1 MSRLASVVLFVITC
15 LFVVCLMSP
24 NDRSAFAADDAKT
37 KATSATP
44 SNDKVPSFDEIKAK
58 IRPDHPR
65 LFINKDTLPRFR
77 EYAQTVCKTRLKNL
91 KSDIARYGNDIKLEY
106 RLDVVDMVDGRMVF
120 KRPMGDQN
128 AVLYGLK
135 YAGGVRA
142 LECAIV
148 YMATGEEAY
157 RDKALKYLQVCVEFI
172 KLAKHSKIL
181 PEWYHNERLSAI
193 IAWDWLY
200 DTMTDE
206 QRRDFIVPML
216 EYIDFMRKPGYQ
228 SNGGGFT
235 TGNYGEQGLRWFA
248 GLAAFRTGYADEL
261 AEKTLETGYKNY
273 VDTMNYREEIAGA
286 RGLLTSITAGYSF
299 GAYPWA
305 SYNFL
310 HTLASAAS
318 LDGTKIWTQMRDYGD
333 YFFWMAIPNDEAE
346 EKFSDFG
353 WGDTTHQTNSM
364 SIYLMYTHL
373 AQSLHFYGKESP
385 DQARRIGAVMN
396 MLPEKVQHLQGTKF
410 YPHIPFIL
418 FNFDPTVK
426 SDMTPSEL
434 QGKSL
439 AQHFP
444 SYGLMNV
451 RSGSTPNDTY
461 ASFKAGAKQDGH
473 QHYDENTFII
483 YKNGFQALD
492 TGTRGSAPHHLLYYP
507 QTVAHN
513 GILIRAENEP
523 LARHWYPANAP
534 RIEVM
539 PHADGGQ
546 NRHKAAHPLGFQQT
560 AWYAVSGGDAT
571 ACYDK
576 SKCSEAIRIFLFV
589 KPDYFAVYD
598 RVTSTKPDQQK
609 VFLLHTQNEPKQV
622 KNAWHSTAGKG
633 SLFVRTLLPADS
645 QTQAIGGPD
654 HEFTAGNVNYP
665 MHASA
670 DKNLKNSPN
679 WYGRWR
685 LEISPKQSTDKVRFL
700 HLLQAATSDTTEM
713 VRARTLMTTDRDGV
727 EFIDREGNRISV
739 WFNRDGQ
746 PGGKIRI
753 RDKQNIKIL
762 EEDFSRNLSLNLPLS
777 L

>member
-1 MSRLASVVLFVITC
+1 MTSSLCRLLLIAFIMLSGLVGTPVPGSENTSKSAS
-15 LFVVCLMSP
+15 
-24 NDRSAFAADDAKT
+24 
-37 KATSATP
+37 KAP
-44 SNDKVPSFDEIKAK
+44 SVAQTEKNIPSFDEIKAK

-65 LFINKDTLPRFR
+65 LFINKETLPRFR
-77 EYAQTVCKTRLKNL
+77 EYAQTVCKKRLKNL
-91 KSDIARYGNDIKLEY
+91 KNDIARYGNDIRLEY
-106 RLDVVDMVDGRMVF
+106 KPDVVDMVDGRMVF

-128 AVLYGLK
+128 AVTYGVK

-148 YMATGEEAY
+148 YMATGEESY
-157 RDKALKYLQVCVEFI
+157 RIKALKYMQVCIEFI

-181 PEWYHNERLSAI
+181 AEWYHNERLSAI

-228 SNGGGFT
+228 CNGGGYT
-235 TGNYGEQGLRWFA
+235 TGNYGEQGLRWYA
-248 GLAAFRTGYADEL
+248 GLAAFRSGYADSL

-273 VDTMNYREEIAGA
+273 VDTMNYREEIAGG
-286 RGLLTSITAGYSF
+286 RGLLATITAGYSF

-310 HTLASAAS
+310 HTLSSATGV
-318 LDGTKIWTQMRDYGD
+318 DGTKIWTQMRDYGD
-333 YFFWMAIPNDEAE
+333 YFFWMAIPNDEAQ

-353 WGDTTHQTNSM
+353 WGDSTHETNNISVF
-364 SIYLMYTHL
+364 LMYTHL
-373 AQSLHFYGKESP
+373 AQALHFYGKDAP

-396 MLPEKVQHLQGTKF
+396 MLPGNIQQIAGTKF

-418 FNFDPTVK
+418 FNFDPSVK
-426 SDMTPSEL
+426 SNMKPDEL

-439 AQHFP
+439 AQLFP

-451 RSGSTPNDTY
+451 RSGSTQNDTY
-461 ASFKAGAKQDGH
+461 ASFKAGAQQGGH

-492 TGTRGSAPHHLLYYP
+492 TGTRGQVPHHLLYYP
-507 QTVAHN
+507 QTIAHN
-513 GILIRAENEP
+513 GILIRAKNEP
-523 LARHWYPANAP
+523 LPRHWYPANAP
-534 RIEVM
+534 RIQIM
-539 PHADGGQ
+539 PGADGGQ
-546 NRHKAAHPLGFQQT
+546 NRRLACRPLGFQQNSL
-560 AWYAVSGGDAT
+560 YAVSGGDAT
-571 ACYDK
+571 ACYGK

-589 KPDYFAVYD
+589 KPDYFIVYD
-598 RVTSTKPDQQK
+598 RVTSAQPDQQK

-622 KNAWHSTAGKG
+622 KNAWYSTAGKG
-633 SLFVRTLLPADS
+633 SLFVRTLLPVDS
-645 QTQAIGGPD
+645 QTLTIGGPN

-665 MHASA
+665 MHTSA
-670 DKNLKNSPN
+670 DNKLKNSPN

-685 LEISPKQSTDKVRFL
+685 LEISPKHAADKVRFL
-700 HLLQAATSDTTEM
+700 HLLQTATSDTTDM
-713 VRARTLMTTDRDGV
+713 VPARTLVAADRDGV
-727 EFIDREGNRISV
+727 EFIDRQGNRISV

-753 RDKQNIKIL
+753 LDKNKNKIL
-762 EEDFSRNLSLNLPLS
+762 EEDFFAKTQH
-777 L
+777 